1 MPRRPERRRAA
12 PGGSGAAS
20 RGGRTRASFAT
31 NQRRRED
38 RRAIIILVTSLAAVM
53 AAGAYAFVNRPAEL
67 DPETGCIAGRLTP
80 ESHTVILVDQTD
92 SLTARQIDY
101 AKTLILLEY
110 ERLAP
115 GDQLTV
121 RPLDADP
128 DSTAREFS
136 RCRVRRGSE
145 VNAAIANPDLV
156 EQSFRRTV
164 GDALNTYLDGLA
176 KVDTASASPIAE
188 TLNTVAEARDFGPNV
203 AERRLVMV
211 SDMAQHSPAVDQYAT
226 PGAYDLD
233 GRALDL
239 LPRNLRGVQVR
250 VHYVRR
256 PELNRLQTANHQAFW
271 QDWFERAGAQA
282 EIGWGLQ
289 LAQEPSDGVE

>member
-1 MPRRPERRRAA
+1 MPRRPERRRA
-12 PGGSGAAS
+12 PAA
-20 RGGRTRASFAT
+20 RTRAAFAS

-38 RRAIIILVTSLAAVM
+38 RRAVVIIAASLAAVV
-53 AAGAYAFVNRPAEL
+53 AAGAYAYVNRPPQL
-67 DPETGCIAGRLTP
+67 DPETGCVAGRLVP
-80 ESHTVILVDQTD
+80 ESHTVVLVDQTD
-92 SLTARQIDY
+92 RLSPRQIDY

-110 ERLAP
+110 ERLSP

-128 DSTAREFS
+128 DSTTREFS

-145 VNAAIANPDLV
+145 VSAVIANPDLV
-156 EQSFRRTV
+156 EASFRRTV
-164 GDALNTYLDGLA
+164 GDALNDYLDGLA
-176 KVDTASASPIAE
+176 EVDTAPASPIVE

-203 AERRLVMV
+203 RERRLVLV
-211 SDMAQHSPAVDQYAT
+211 SDMAQHSREIDQYAS
-226 PGAYDLD
+226 PGSYALD

-239 LPRNLRGVQVR
+239 LPRNLQGVTVR

-271 QDWFERAGAQA
+271 QGWFEEAGADA

-289 LAQEPSDGVE
+289 LAQEPEDGLE